1 MKKLAFLA
9 IIYVCFLSLQ
19 HVTAQINNVY
29 ISEIMYDSP
38 LQEDKFYPG
47 EHNNGEY
54 IKLTNPTNTTVD
66 VSSWVLK
73 GDESYEQYA
82 LPQGTVIPAQSILL
96 IAYKSGSSFNFTGY
110 YHLVSNVKILN
121 QSSII
126 LCNLGETL
134 SLYDASANLVDAV
147 AYGDRVSGYYNAHIN
162 TYNANG
168 EVYNNLNSLH
178 RTKVSYANG
187 KIFPLFVTDLVSGTA
202 TPTQTENALA
212 NNTTPTVPPVTP
224 PVIDVNPI
232 AGYNYIITSTP
243 LVAKSAS
250 VLGAEDELTTF
261 QYFDG
266 LGRPIQSIHAGI
278 TPNHSDLVTYTEY
291 DGVGREYKQWVS
303 TPFANNKG
311 AFVGFNAFESAA
323 KSQEL
328 LTNDTRPF
336 AEIIYEPS
344 PLNRVKE
351 QFGAGQDWKTNN
363 KRVQTDYQTND
374 ESISYYFVNSSN
386 NLEKGTNYAANT
398 LYKTTVTD
406 EDGNKTAEYT
416 DKLGRVI
423 LKQAF
428 DGANQINTYYVYN
441 DLGQLSYVIPPKAVD
456 ELTYDL
462 SDENSII
469 KQLCYLYKYDKRG
482 NCVKKRLPGSDW
494 IKMVYDIADRLILSQ
509 DGNQRLADQWI
520 VNKYDALG
528 RLLYSGVVTE
538 STSHDNLISDLEDEL
553 IIEKWNTANDFNDIG
568 YTCGRFTPTSLL
580 TVNYYDNYNFVPLT
594 DTKLAYDSGKEQE
607 YGTKYTSAK
616 GLLTGS
622 RIYSLNEPTTFTA
635 SSMYYDDKG
644 QIIQTRSSNYLG
656 GYDISYIK
664 YGFTGN
670 ILKSE
675 QAHKV
680 STDYP
685 PGNADISLTENT
697 EIYTFDYDHAGRL
710 TTTKRNG
717 QDFTVQKYN
726 ELGQIEKKITYG
738 GIDITTYKYN
748 VRGWLKNID
757 GTHFNQ
763 ELYYNDPIADAKA
776 CFNGNISGM
785 QWKSFGE
792 TKMRGYTFEYDNL
805 NRLLNANYG
814 EGDNLQTAIGRFDEN
829 LIYDKMGNVE
839 FLKRK
844 GVGGKYNNNLSY
856 FQIDDL
862 EYTYNGNQLKTVN
875 DHAEEEEA
883 IVFAGVADF
892 KDKSDADI
900 QYFYDKNGNLT
911 KDLNKGIATIQYN
924 LLNLPQEILFI
935 NGDRSVY
942 KYNATGAKYQVVHY
956 THIDTELNPV
966 QGNGAAQ
973 YEVLTYDY
981 NGSYI
986 YRDHHLN
993 MLLTPEGYV
1002 HFKEMTPELC
1012 FYAKDHLGNNRA
1024 TYYVT
1029 PIAGSGVQVKDIN
1042 NYYPFGM
1049 EFNEKPIITNVGFN
1063 PELNFTYNGK
1073 ELQTMHGLNEYDSFA
1088 RFYNPAYI
1096 RTPTQDPFSE
1106 MYYSI
1111 SPYAWCGNN
1120 PVNNTDP
1127 TGASFSPIYD
1137 KNTSEFLGTD
1147 DQGLTGPAI
1156 MMDKKD
1162 FMQGM
1167 SHKDAMSKGN
1177 TIDNMTDAQALQF
1190 VNNGRFGSFIN
1201 HYNSLKSRPD
1211 HKGYVTPQEGMDWAK
1226 KHPNLRTSP
1235 KDVNYLNAKADDYLY
1250 LDVSKM
1256 DFGRL
1261 TASYFKVGIEK
1272 GVNLLDYVDM
1282 SSLSSINTTYALGRT
1297 YMTMLNNNGKVSVS
1311 SGSFNAYDWDY
1322 GGSWSRAILIFANR
1336 LFYGLN
1342 NSHGVPVHVYGTG
1355 KLNNYEP
1362 YTGAGSGAEIIK
1374 LYNLK

>member
-1 MKKLAFLA
+1 MKK
-9 IIYVCFLSLQ
+9 IVFLSIILMCLFGKNQ
-19 HVTAQINNVY
+19 LLAQISNVY

-38 LQEDKFYPG
+38 LQEDKKCSG

-54 IKLTNPTNTTVD
+54 IKLTNPTNTSVD

-96 IAYKSGSSFNFTGY
+96 IAYKSGNSFSFTGY
-110 YHLVSNVKILN
+110 YHLAANVKIIN
-121 QSSII
+121 QSYII
-126 LCNLGETL
+126 LCNKGERL
-134 SLYDASANLVDAV
+134 SLYDASANLIDAV
-147 AYGDRVSGYYNAHIN
+147 AYGDRGSDSYNSYVHATN
-162 TYNANG
+162 SNG
-168 EVYNNLNSLH
+168 TVYNNLISLH
-178 RTKVSYANG
+178 RTKVSYAND
-187 KIFPLFVTDLVSGTA
+187 KILPLTIADLIFGPA
-202 TPTQTENALA
+202 TPIQVGNAYA
-212 NNTTPTVPPVTP
+212 NNTTPIEPPITP

-243 LVAKSAS
+243 LKAKNAS

-266 LGRPIQSIHAGI
+266 LGRPIQSIQAGI
-278 TPNHSDLVTYTEY
+278 TPNHSDLVTFTEY
-291 DGVGREYKQWVS
+291 DGVGREQFQWLA
-303 TPFANNKG
+303 TPIPNNNG
-311 AFVGFNAFESAA
+311 AFVGYSTFVSAA

-336 AEIIYEPS
+336 VEIKYEPS
-344 PLNRVKE
+344 PLNRIEK
-351 QFGAGQDWKTNN
+351 QYGAGQAWVNN
-363 KRVQTDYQTND
+363 PVGIQYETND

-428 DGANQINTYYVYN
+428 DCANEINTYYVYN

-462 SDENSII
+462 SDENSIV

-509 DGNQRLADQWI
+509 DGNQRLTDQWI
-520 VNKYDALG
+520 VNKHDALG
-528 RLLYSGVVTE
+528 RLLYSGVLTE

-622 RIYSLNEPTTFTA
+622 RIYSLNEPTSFTA

-644 QIIQTRSSNYLG
+644 QTIQTRSSNYLG

-685 PGNADISLTENT
+685 PGNADISFTENT

-862 EYTYNGNQLKTVN
+862 EYTYNGNQLKSVN
-875 DHAEEEEA
+875 DHAEVEKV

-892 KDKSDADI
+892 KDKSNADI

-924 LLNLPQEILFI
+924 LLNLPQEISFI

-1029 PIAGSGVQVKDIN
+1029 PIDGSGVQVKDIN

-1049 EFNEKPIITNVGFN
+1049 EFNVKPIITNVGFN

-1073 ELQTMHGLNEYDSFA
+1073 ELQTMHGLNMLDFGA
-1088 RFYNPAYI
+1088 RFIDMAKPDWI
-1096 RTPTQDPFSE
+1096 GIDPLAE
-1106 MYYSI
+1106 NKPWM
-1111 SPYAWCGNN
+1111 SPYVYCSGN
-1120 PVNNTDP
+1120 PVNRIDP
-1127 TGASFSPIYD
+1127 TGALDDWYMTNLGSVEYD
-1137 KNTSEFLGTD
+1137 IDIKSQADLD
-1147 DQGLTGPAI
+1147 
-1156 MMDKKD
+1156 
-1162 FMQGM
+1162 
-1167 SHKDAMSKGN
+1167 SKGIDGKYLSADKYSKNVLDAIGADIMN
-1177 TIDNMTDAQALQF
+1177 TTNTCSEKGWNKFVSYIENPNLGKNYFIDAASKNYNDNSSGFMSVLSSNLSGIKESIRLSQMT
-1190 VNNGRFGSFIN
+1190 
-1201 HYNSLKSRPD
+1201 H
-1211 HKGYVTPQEGMDWAK
+1211 DWADASGWSSSK
-1226 KHPNLRTSP
+1226 NKLEHYIGMFLIADKFGESKANFIGTANEVRGLIINDRQTGRMWDAIIGGNRTAFEWRDIKNNLDGIDRWRNYRGIINP
-1235 KDVNYLNAKADDYLY
+1235 VDVARKINTVNGIYIAPWN
-1250 LDVSKM
+1250 
-1256 DFGRL
+1256 DFG
-1261 TASYFKVGIEK
+1261 TK
-1272 GVNLLDYVDM
+1272 
-1282 SSLSSINTTYALGRT
+1282 
-1297 YMTMLNNNGKVSVS
+1297 
-1311 SGSFNAYDWDY
+1311 
-1322 GGSWSRAILIFANR
+1322 
-1336 LFYGLN
+1336 
-1342 NSHGVPVHVYGTG
+1342 
-1355 KLNNYEP
+1355 
-1362 YTGAGSGAEIIK
+1362 
-1374 LYNLK
+1374 